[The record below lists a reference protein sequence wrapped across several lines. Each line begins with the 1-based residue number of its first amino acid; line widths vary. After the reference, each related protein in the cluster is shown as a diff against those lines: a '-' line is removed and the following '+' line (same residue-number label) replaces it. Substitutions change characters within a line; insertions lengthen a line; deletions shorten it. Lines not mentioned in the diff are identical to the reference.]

1 MIIACSILIEHG
13 LIESNIMYLDLDN
26 IFYLYRMSKFDL
38 ALQSKMTVY
47 GAIAAMLALMG
58 FIVFW
63 GSLDN
68 PEIEQTEI
76 ELQSV
81 EVIEV
86 NTVDN
91 RVKLEVT
98 FLVKNPGEKTF
109 TVPLISYDLYAN
121 GKHVGVGQ
129 YSTEDIA
136 MPGRAAFYPGAEIPL
151 KNFFNLIKS
160 ETNADV
166 YQIIADGN
174 SVQYSVEGNITVE
187 TAWALIE
194 KDFQSSM

>member
-1 MIIACSILIEHG
+1 M
-13 LIESNIMYLDLDN
+13 
-26 IFYLYRMSKFDL
+26 

-47 GAIAAMLALMG
+47 AAIAAMFGLMG

-68 PEIEQTEI
+68 PEIEKTEI

-81 EVIEV
+81 EVIQV
-86 NTVDN
+86 NTVEN
-91 RVKLEVT
+91 TARLQVS

-109 TVPLISYDLYAN
+109 TVPIISYDMYAN
-121 GKHVGVGQ
+121 GKHIGVGS

-151 KNFFNLIKS
+151 KNFFNLVKS
-160 ETNADV
+160 ETNSDV
-166 YQIIADGN
+166 YQMIVDGN
-174 SVQYSVEGNITVE
+174 SIQYRVEGNITIE

-194 KDFQSSM
+194 KDFQSSL

>member
-1 MIIACSILIEHG
+1 M
-13 LIESNIMYLDLDN
+13 
-26 IFYLYRMSKFDL
+26 

-47 GAIAAMLALMG
+47 AAIAAMFGLMG

-81 EVIEV
+81 EVIQV
-86 NTVDN
+86 NTIEN
-91 RVKLEVT
+91 TARLQIS

-109 TVPLISYDLYAN
+109 TVPIISYDMYAN
-121 GKHVGVGQ
+121 GKHIGVGS
-129 YSTEDIA
+129 YSTEDIS

-151 KNFFNLIKS
+151 KNFFNLVRS
-160 ETNADV
+160 EANSDV
-166 YQIIADGN
+166 YQMIVDGN
-174 SVQYSVEGNITVE
+174 NIQYTVEGNITIE

-194 KDFQSSM
+194 KDFQSSL

>member
-1 MIIACSILIEHG
+1 M
-13 LIESNIMYLDLDN
+13 
-26 IFYLYRMSKFDL
+26 

-47 GAIAAMLALMG
+47 AAIAAMFGLMG

-68 PEIEQTEI
+68 PEIEKTEI

-81 EVIEV
+81 EVIQV
-86 NTVDN
+86 NTVEN
-91 RVKLEVT
+91 TAKLQVS
-98 FLVKNPGEKTF
+98 FLVKSLGEKTF
-109 TVPLISYDLYAN
+109 TVPIISYDMYAN
-121 GKHVGVGQ
+121 GKHIGVGS

-151 KNFFNLIKS
+151 KNFFHLVKS
-160 ETNADV
+160 ETNSDV
-166 YQIIADGN
+166 YQMIVDGN
-174 SVQYSVEGNITVE
+174 NIQYTVEGNITIE

-194 KDFQSSM
+194 KDFQSSL